1 MISLWFHEHGG
12 HSGRD
17 EEIKRSVTTIHITLG
32 AAAHCKDLLTKCHT
46 LQQSV
51 WYLSTPAP
59 NFICFQWF
67 WYHKTWSDQHSAVCS
82 EKGKRGRG
90 NSWLSSLLPLQDREP
105 PVGAEKVSR
114 FGNLEKKE
122 DLGRQLAKIT
132 SREGHK
138 FHCQFQ
144 IEYLNP
150 ICWWEAAN
158 LASSSSWW
166 WFSSY
171 CLSLR
176 WEGWRWGG
184 WGRRR

>member
-1 MISLWFHEHGG
+1 MPHATAKCVIFINSSSKFHMF
-12 HSGRD
+12 SMVLVSQNV
-17 EEIKRSVTTIHITLG
+17 I
-32 AAAHCKDLLTKCHT
+32 
-46 LQQSV
+46 
-51 WYLSTPAP
+51 WSTP
-59 NFICFQWF
+59 CSVQW
-67 WYHKTWSDQHSAVCS
+67 
-82 EKGKRGRG
+82 KGKRGRG
-90 NSWLSSLLPLQDREP
+90 KSWLNSLLPLQDREP

-122 DLGRQLAKIT
+122 DLGRQSAKIT